1 MTTTTFD
8 APLFRGDKFEVASIG
23 ALLGFVAAAQVSVA
37 AACIMLTITLACWA
51 TVVAVHHER
60 VQVPTM
66 FWLLAAYG
74 AATFISALGSANP
87 AQSLVDCKQLVL
99 FLIVPVVYRFAR
111 GPVALKFGTV
121 IISVGAVIALV
132 GIAQYGLFHYDNL
145 GKRAHGTLT
154 HYMTYSGVL
163 MLVACAAG
171 ARLLF
176 RNGDRM
182 WTALVMPALLV
193 ALAVTLT
200 RSAWVGICAGLGVL
214 LALKDRRLLA
224 LLPMGLLVV
233 VIAAPTGVSAR
244 MYSIFDPTNETNRDR
259 VAMLRYGT
267 EMVRDHPWT
276 GVGPDMVKS
285 VYADY
290 KDEMAVQEVNFHL
303 HNVPM
308 QIAAERGLPAL
319 AIWIAFIVLVTRDL
333 LQRLRE
339 SRHPS
344 LAAGGLAAIGAMLAA
359 GLFEYNFGD
368 SEFLMLFLVLITLP
382 YAVDRGSTEAREG
395 CEDARIQGFEDQALK
410 GSRIQGPDTH
420 RQRLAR
426 VSLNP

>member
-37 AACIMLTITLACWA
+37 AAGIMLAITIACWA
-51 TVVAVHHER
+51 TVVTVHHER
-60 VQVPTM
+60 VQAPTM

-74 AATFISALGSANP
+74 AATLISALGSTNP
-87 AQSLVDCKQLVL
+87 AQSLIDCKQLVL

-111 GPVALKFGTV
+111 GRVALSFGTV

-132 GIAQYGLFHYDNL
+132 GIAQYGLFQYDNL

-163 MLVACAAG
+163 MLVACAGG

-176 RNGDRM
+176 GNGDRL

-193 ALAVTLT
+193 ALALTLT
-200 RSAWVGICAGLGVL
+200 RNAWVGTTVGIAVL
-214 LALKDRRLLA
+214 FALKDRRLLA
-224 LLPMGLLVV
+224 LLPVGLALFVL
-233 VIAAPTGVSAR
+233 AAPAGVSSR
-244 MYSIFDPTNETNRDR
+244 IYSIFDPSSPTNRDR
-259 VAMLRYGT
+259 VAMLRYGS
-267 EMVRDHPWT
+267 EMVRDHPLT
-276 GVGPDMVKS
+276 GVGPDMVKV

-290 KDEMAVQEVNFHL
+290 KDEMAVQDINFHL

-319 AIWIAFIVLVTRDL
+319 AIWLAFIVLVTRDL
-333 LQRLRE
+333 LLKLRDTK
-339 SRHPS
+339 HPS
-344 LAAGGLAAIGAMLAA
+344 LAAGGLAAIAAMLAA

-382 YAVDRGSTEAREG
+382 YAADRAPTPTEAR
-395 CEDARIQGFEDQALK
+395 D
-410 GSRIQGPDTH
+410 
-420 RQRLAR
+420 
-426 VSLNP
+426 